1 MDSEI
6 HHKTA
11 FVTHNGVYEWTRM
24 SFGLKY
30 SNDPSDGHGTGPQR
44 AQLETC
50 LSYIDDIQVF
60 SNNFKDHEAHVQ
72 QILPIPL

>member
-6 HHKTA
+6 RHKAA

-44 AQLETC
+44 AQLETY
-50 LSYIDDIQVF
+50 LMLYR
-60 SNNFKDHEAHVQ
+60 
-72 QILPIPL
+72 